1 MWSLMKSIRLALEGA
16 SLKIRVIIPLV
27 FAGLLLLGIFVLGVN
42 WYQQRHVA
50 EQAAN
55 LPKQFEKLFAVRLKT
70 DAESL
75 SMALNALQLDD
86 KLRAAF
92 REKNRDA
99 ILNRAQP
106 LFETLRSRSNVTHMY
121 FTGPDRVNLLRV
133 HQPARH
139 GDRIDRITTLEA
151 EKTGKLYYGIELG
164 PLGTFTLRVVSPW
177 YDENRQLL
185 GFVEL
190 GKEIGEIVHE
200 MQEVLD
206 AEFIV
211 EIDKR
216 YINRQAWEESM
227 KMLGRDS
234 IWGDPAQ
241 PTIIYHSTGVVP
253 SALAPILAQADRNA
267 RGKMLE
273 LTLAGRHYCGNFL
286 PLLDAGGRRVGQIL
300 PLLDVSELRVDA
312 RRMLLLVGWMVLGV
326 GAVLFLIFYNIAE
339 RVQRQLES
347 ARRSLIEENQAKEAL
362 RSLHVEEV
370 KRKHALLIRAQ
381 SEIVKL
387 NAELEQR
394 VIERTQ
400 QLEAANK
407 ELETF
412 SHSVSHDLRAPLRSI
427 NGFSQMLRKK
437 YSDTLD
443 ETGREYLDQIR
454 LASQGMG
461 ELIDDL
467 LALSRVTRMEIKKVP
482 IDLSWLVQSI
492 LGAIQKSMPRS
503 DVECIVQPDVNVNG
517 DLRLL
522 KIVMENFL
530 GNAWKFTSKQPAAKI
545 EFGAMEKEGEKIL
558 YVRDNGA
565 GFNMKYAGKMFG
577 AFQRLHSSTEFE
589 GTGIGL
595 ATVQRIINRHGGRV
609 WAEGEEGK
617 GATFYFTL

>member
-1 MWSLMKSIRLALEGA
+1 MEGA
-16 SLKIRVIIPLV
+16 SLKTRVIIPLA
-27 FAGLLLLGIFVLGVN
+27 FAGLLLLVIFVLGVN
-42 WYQQRHVA
+42 WHQQRHVD

-55 LPKQFEKLFAVRLKT
+55 LPKQFERVFSFRLKAE
-70 DAESL
+70 AESM
-75 SMALNALQLDD
+75 SMALNALQQDD

-99 ILNRAQP
+99 LLDRTQP

-151 EKTGKLYYGIELG
+151 EKTGNYFYGIELG
-164 PLGTFTLRVVSPW
+164 PLGTFTLRAVSPW
-177 YDENRQLL
+177 YDENRRLL
-185 GFVEL
+185 GYVEL

-216 YINRQAWEESM
+216 HINRQKWEESM
-227 KMLGRDS
+227 KMLGRDGR
-234 IWGDPAQ
+234 WGDTDQPA
-241 PTIIYHSTGVVP
+241 IVYHSTGVDP
-253 SALAPILAQADRNA
+253 SVLAPILARADRNA
-267 RGKMLE
+267 HGKKLE
-273 LTLAGRHYCGNFL
+273 LTLAGHRYCGSFF
-286 PLLDAGGRRVGQIL
+286 PLLDAGGHRVGQIL
-300 PLLDVSELRVDA
+300 PLLDVSESRVDA
-312 RRMLLLVGWMVLGV
+312 HRMMMFVGWLVVGV
-326 GAVLFLIFYNIAE
+326 GVALFVVFYQIAE
-339 RVQRQLES
+339 RVQGQLES
-347 ARRSLIEENQAKEAL
+347 ARRNLVEESRAKEAL
-362 RSLHVEEV
+362 RAFHVEELER
-370 KRKHALLIRAQ
+370 KRARLVQAQ
-381 SEIVKL
+381 TEVEQL

-394 VIERTQ
+394 VAERTR
-400 QLEAANK
+400 QLETANK
-407 ELETF
+407 ELESF

-437 YSDTLD
+437 YSDALD
-443 ETGREYLDQIR
+443 EAGREYLDQIR
-454 LASQGMG
+454 LASQRMG

-467 LALSRVTRMEIKKVP
+467 LALSRVARKEIRKAPV
-482 IDLSWLVQSI
+482 DLSWLAQSI
-492 LGAIQKSMPRS
+492 LGDIQKSMPRN
-503 DVECIVQPDVNVNG
+503 DVECIVQPDVNVHG
-517 DLRLL
+517 DLGLL
-522 KIVMENFL
+522 KIVLENLL
-530 GNAWKFTSKQPAAKI
+530 GNAWKFTAKQAAAKI
-545 EFGAMEKEGEKIL
+545 EFGAMEKEGDKVL

-577 AFQRLHSSTEFE
+577 AFQRLHSSGEFE

-595 ATVQRIINRHGGRV
+595 ATVQRIVNRHGGRI